1 MYESNAGLKGLR
13 WLLWS
18 AVFAA
23 ALCLMAAAILSAC
36 DDGPPPSPAPESTG
50 PLTPSST
57 NAPTPI
63 STPTATIGPTVP
75 TAPDELRST
84 RERAAP
90 SATDAERSSLVSG
103 NSTFAFDLY
112 RALGATDGNLFYSP
126 YSISLALAMTYAGA
140 RGETERQMARTLHF
154 LLPQGRLHPAFNDL
168 ALKIASGGVRAQGRD
183 DEGFRL
189 KIANGVWGQRGYE
202 FLEPFL
208 DVLAENYG
216 AGVRPIDFREAPEG
230 SRLTINEWVAD
241 RTEDRIRDL
250 VPPDSIDSL
259 TRLVLT
265 NAIYFNAAWAYPFH
279 ESQTKIDRFH
289 RLDGGSVDV
298 PMMTVDTELSYAS
311 VEGYQAV
318 ELPYEGD
325 GMSMVIL
332 VPDLGRFREFE
343 ESLDAALVSRII
355 RDLER
360 VSVFLIMPRF
370 EFESQF
376 ELAETLA
383 EMGMANAF
391 DEGASDLSGMDGRS
405 CAAGDVPCLFI
416 LDVIHKAFVSVNE
429 LGTEA
434 AAATGVIVQL
444 QSEALDKPKR
454 VVLWVDRPFV
464 FLIRD
469 LATNTILFVGR
480 VEELPEATPELAA
493 VPAGSSTHVPAA
505 ISSVGDFVSVSAGD
519 SHTCGVKSDRSVVC
533 WGSDEYGQATPEA
546 GKFSS
551 VSAGPRYTCG
561 VRADGTI
568 ACWGEGL
575 FGEATPPSGEF
586 SSVSAGGH
594 HACGVRS
601 NGSVAC
607 WGSNR
612 EGEASPPTGYF
623 SSISAGGRY
632 TCGVRTDGSVACW
645 GEGLFGEATPPSGY
659 FSLVS
664 VGGFRTCGVRTDG
677 SLTCRGSNVAGRA
690 TPPRGEFS
698 SVSVK
703 SYHSCGVR
711 TDGSVACW
719 GDNGSGEA
727 TPPSGDFVSV
737 STGTNYTCG
746 VRTDGSVACWGS
758 NRGGGAT
765 PP

>member
-1 MYESNAGLKGLR
+1 MYESNAGLKRLR
-13 WLLWS
+13 RPLWPALIA
-18 AVFAA
+18 AV
-23 ALCLMAAAILSAC
+23 LCLMTAAMLSAC
-36 DDGPPPSPAPESTG
+36 DNEPQPV
-50 PLTPSST
+50 
-57 NAPTPI
+57 
-63 STPTATIGPTVP
+63 VP
-75 TAPDELRST
+75 PDEFRSD
-84 RERAAP
+84 RKRAAP
-90 SATDAERSSLVSG
+90 SATDTEISNLVSG
-103 NSTFAFDLY
+103 NSAFAFDLY
-112 RALGATDGNLFYSP
+112 RALGAAEGNLFYSP

-140 RGETERQMARTLHF
+140 RGETERQMAETLHF
-154 LLPQGRLHPAFNDL
+154 LLPQDRMHPAFNDL
-168 ALKIASGGVRAQGRD
+168 ALQLASRGGGQQGRD

-189 KIANGVWGQRGYE
+189 EIANAVWGQRGYE

-216 AGVRPIDFREAPEG
+216 AGVRPIDFRGAPEE

-250 VPPDSIDSL
+250 VPPDAIDTL

-265 NAIYFNAAWAYPFH
+265 NAVYFNAGWANPFH

-289 RLDGGSVDV
+289 LLDGGRVDV
-298 PMMTVDTELSYAS
+298 PMMTVDEEFPYAGGD
-311 VEGYQAV
+311 GYQAV
-318 ELPYEGD
+318 ELPYKGD

-343 ESLDAALVSRII
+343 ESLDAALVDRI
-355 RDLER
+355 LGAMER
-360 VSVFLIMPRF
+360 ARVLLTMPRF

-376 ELAETLA
+376 EMAETLA

-405 CAAGDVPCLFI
+405 CVAGDVPCLFI

-429 LGTEA
+429 RGTEA

-444 QSEALDKPKR
+444 ESERVDKPKR
-454 VVLWVDRPFV
+454 VVLWVDRPFL

-469 LATNTILFVGR
+469 LATNTILFFGR

-493 VPAGSSTHVPAA
+493 APAGSSTDVPAA

-519 SHTCGVKSDRSVVC
+519 SHTCGVKSDGSVVC

-546 GKFSS
+546 GEFSS

-575 FGEATPPSGEF
+575 FGEATPEAWEF

-607 WGSNR
+607 WGSNT
-612 EGEASPPTGYF
+612 EGEASPPTGEF
-623 SSISAGGRY
+623 SSVSAGGRY
-632 TCGVRTDGSVACW
+632 TCGVRTDGSVSCW
-645 GEGLFGEATPPSGY
+645 GEGLFGEATPPSGE
-659 FSLVS
+659 FSSVS

-677 SLTCRGSNVAGRA
+677 SLTCRGSSVAGRA

-703 SYHSCGVR
+703 SNHSCGVR

-719 GDNGSGEA
+719 GDNGSGES

-746 VRTDGSVACWGS
+746 VRTDGTVVCWGS